1 MEYKIGSFNLHNIGQ
16 TALGMNNQRDLKTI
30 ARIIR
35 EEHFDIVALQEILSE
50 GKAFI
55 GEDYAKKSILM
66 ELGPGWDFCWADAE
80 AENDRRHEGFAFV
93 WNNKRLR
100 KCTTEVRRGS
110 GANNS
115 TFQRT
120 FEPRICRVNHKYM
133 ERKPFYGRFT
143 ANGMPGGTNVEFR
156 LLCVHS
162 FYGQKDDKADREKRL
177 RELNILLQDIYP
189 QINDRRYG
197 DTYDDSYTIVL
208 GDYNAEVWTSK
219 SKKWQEE
226 LKKQRGGKRP
236 AVLPTDDDGV
246 IESSRYPGRKV
257 KTVQYEL
264 TTLKSKIG
272 DNGEE
277 EYDTAGY
284 SFNYDHFSFEEDKF
298 KGVKPK
304 AKALR
309 EAVYKYSKVNNEPYE
324 SDFEKYFK
332 TISDHIPV
340 VLTIDLKQR

>member
-197 DTYDDSYTIVL
+197 DTYDDSYTIMEKWFLLYLVVIVIRIPQDLSVL
-208 GDYNAEVWTSK
+208 SRLFCFPEEKPLIFHSRIPQSCLTYR
-219 SKKWQEE
+219 KKTMSQM
-226 LKKQRGGKRP
+226 LIS
-236 AVLPTDDDGV
+236 L
-246 IESSRYPGRKV
+246 I
-257 KTVQYEL
+257 
-264 TTLKSKIG
+264 
-272 DNGEE
+272 
-277 EYDTAGY
+277 
-284 SFNYDHFSFEEDKF
+284 FNYHSFRFFSSIK
-298 KGVKPK
+298 KRGPGY
-304 AKALR
+304 R
-309 EAVYKYSKVNNEPYE
+309 
-324 SDFEKYFK
+324 
-332 TISDHIPV
+332 
-340 VLTIDLKQR
+340 